1 MIKGGQD
8 VKNSFKIRFSAKFWC
23 RKHSQTSSRA
33 HLVNLTS
40 ITQKKILPSMKKHA
54 KKLKI
59 HHICQVIANNKG

>member
-33 HLVNLTS
+33 HLVILTY
-40 ITQKKILPSMKKHA
+40 TAQNRGDLT
-54 KKLKI
+54 
-59 HHICQVIANNKG
+59 